1 MGGVGVRRREGKGGG
16 REGVREEERGK
27 GGGDRGKGRESKGR
41 DVREVQG

>member
-27 GGGDRGKGRESKGR
+27 GGGREGREER
-41 DVREVQG
+41 VRGGM